1 MWFSV
6 TLKMNFVGSDKA
18 NVAPYRLPRRR
29 HDDRATATTAALIPF
44 VPDARVRPEDQ
55 HAQPECLH
63 RTDEI
68 IQRSSSSPS
77 ASESI
82 DSLPMLRGDKVALRA
97 ARMRGGIERVK
108 ISRAVHESNRGHCR
122 GEVKQAGPA
131 IRGGEQS
138 RRVSTISG
146 HVLSPFGSKRLRAV
160 LESVAGCEQSPWGR
174 P

>member
-1 MWFSV
+1 MAHVPMWFSV
-6 TLKMNFVGSDKA
+6 TLTMNFVGSDEGK
-18 NVAPYRLPRRR
+18 R
-29 HDDRATATTAALIPF
+29 
-44 VPDARVRPEDQ
+44 
-55 HAQPECLH
+55 CLH

-82 DSLPMLRGDKVALRA
+82 DSLPMLRGDKVALCVA
-97 ARMRGGIERVK
+97 LMRGGIERVK
-108 ISRAVHESNRGHCR
+108 ISRPVHESNRGHGG

-146 HVLSPFGSKRLRAV
+146 HVLWKPLRAGR
-160 LESVAGCEQSPWGR
+160 LGR
-174 P
+174 PLAGKGGYLGPLRPPVGDGVCRQ